1 MIKKNS
7 EEWNEFIRNI
17 ESIKLKSNRQVLCVR
32 CWVLLNYEQKIKHLK
47 HSPDHEPFI
56 LTSSKFASA
65 WQISSLAL
73 SCKKVVVLP
82 DGEYVVSPFQ
92 EASPKEEGKEE
103 ETKESPHSGRA
114 SKPASRQ
121 SNECKFTKDP
131 QERTPPT
138 STPANAPD
146 PPDISPLG

>member
-7 EEWNEFIRNI
+7 EEWEEFIRNI

-47 HSPDHEPFI
+47 TIPDHEPFI

-73 SCKKVVVLP
+73 ACKKVHVLP
-82 DGEYVVSPFQ
+82 DGEYIVSPFQ
-92 EASPKEEGKEE
+92 ESSSPKEEGKEE
-103 ETKESPHSGRA
+103 KKESPHSGGPHTKDSHRHEG
-114 SKPASRQ
+114 KPAPDRD
-121 SNECKFTKDP
+121 EF
-131 QERTPPT
+131 TPP
-138 STPANAPD
+138 NAAGG
-146 PPDISPLG
+146 PPNEASPSG